1 MNRKHKTVCRSKG
14 EKLKRKGGGSCNNCR
29 TYYLM
34 GTTNIKLYLLR
45 KKMLLLTAIAA
56 PLIADGV
63 NRLYELCREEE
74 VEMDRNHQL
83 IIEILRWPFL
93 E

>member
-1 MNRKHKTVCRSKG
+1 
-14 EKLKRKGGGSCNNCR
+14 
-29 TYYLM
+29 M

-83 IIEILRWPFL
+83 MLKIA
-93 E
+93 